1 MRRTLMLCVALGAI
15 VVVGTGAAGAAEY
28 RWRLYGALPTTHD
41 YPKRLME
48 GLKRIEERSG
58 GRMALRYSYYAETP
72 YKVTDALTV
81 MRDGLAEM
89 TEWLPSYSAGTYPV
103 LAAPELPFLLPAR
116 DSAEKGQAAINR
128 AWASPAMES
137 AIKGVVSDHG
147 ARILGRYYFEP
158 MNFWFTRPVQTIDG
172 FREQKVRV
180 YSPELAELMAQVG
193 SSPVNLS
200 TTEVYTALQRNVL
213 DGVITGSGNI
223 RGSKWNEVLR
233 SGYITNLMFTS
244 TTILVSRKAL
254 DKLPADLQQIV
265 VDEMKRTTDGL
276 QGFMPQSDAAKQ
288 ADLKASGFA
297 ITEASA
303 EDYARFRDVAMKA
316 VWPAWSKRVGAE
328 ADKILSDIN
337 GAVNAGQ

>member
-1 MRRTLMLCVALGAI
+1 MKRIMLLCAATAAVFTLGA
-15 VVVGTGAAGAAEY
+15 ARADAAEY

-48 GLKRIEERSG
+48 GLKKIEQRSG
-58 GRMALRYSYYAETP
+58 GRLSVRYSYYAETP

-116 DSAEKGQAAINR
+116 TSSADGQAAVNR
-128 AWASPAMES
+128 AWASPSVDAAMKRVL
-137 AIKGVVSDHG
+137 ADHG
-147 ARILGRYYFEP
+147 AQLLGRYYFEP
-158 MNFWFTRPVQTIDG
+158 MNFWFVKPVKEVKE
-172 FREQKVRV
+172 FHNQKVRV
-180 YSPELAELMAQVG
+180 YSPELADLMAHVG

-254 DKLPADLQQIV
+254 DKLPADLQAIV
-265 VDEMKRTTDGL
+265 VEEMKTTTDAL
-276 QGFMPQSDAAKQ
+276 QAFMPQSDAAKQ
-288 ADLKASGFA
+288 ADLKTAGFA
-297 ITEASA
+297 ITEASP
-303 EDYARFRDVAMKA
+303 EDYARFREVASTG
-316 VWPAWSKRVGAE
+316 VWPSWSKRAGGE
-328 ADKILSDIN
+328 SEKILAEITSAI
-337 GAVNAGQ
+337 AGK